1 MDNDILL
8 ERQNKNLLFDFYGA
22 LLTEKQR
29 EIFALS
35 NLEDCSFA
43 EISKELEITP
53 QAVGDFVKRAAAQ
66 LEKYEKAL
74 GLVEKF
80 SYQKQLIQDI
90 ETGLDEL
97 CKADEA
103 EISGK
108 ITKIKTTLG
117 QLLI

>member
-1 MDNDILL
+1 MRNDILL

-22 LLTEKQR
+22 LLTDKQR

-43 EISKELEITP
+43 EISKELDITP

-80 SYQKQLIQDI
+80 LYQKQLINDI
-90 ETGLDEL
+90 ETHLDEL
-97 CKADEA
+97 CKADRAKIPEK
-103 EISGK
+103 IS
-108 ITKIKTTLG
+108 IIKNSLS